1 MFNYPKGPK
10 GSVYLSDILS
20 ATVPLQMN
28 SYKYVFVLFIFF
40 TIRAFAL
47 DVAVVGAGA
56 SGLTAAHYL
65 QKQGHT
71 VTIFE
76 KNNRVGGKVYSY
88 KIDGTVIE
96 LGGLLVPT
104 GFKTINSLVRIYGPR
119 PQVFPS
125 KILFLNKNN
134 QWQRFKGYS
143 ALGPVHTLIQLKR
156 LLRMYRRY
164 PELNTPHLVST
175 IDPDLFLSLDKFAR
189 KNGFYE
195 VLPPLV
201 MSLSASGY
209 LYSEVIPA
217 YYALKLFKTIASVG
231 IHGYLDNINP
241 FSSPFIRDLRSFKH
255 GYSELWENMASHFD
269 VRLGE
274 KVLSIEGG
282 KLTTTKGTYNFDKV
296 IISTDIPTAR
306 SIVMKPSNELE
317 VFSESLI
324 KHRFLVSIIR
334 TGDLPGKRRHS
345 FFFYPNMTISRV
357 NHILSM
363 VNYWKNDELY
373 VTYQNLE
380 DKISWDE
387 AHDILA
393 EDIRATLGVKNFEVL
408 KRVEW
413 SYFHHLPPRALPPEV
428 ATALQKLQGQDGIY
442 FVGESLN
449 FESTESAAQNA
460 KWVVEKYFNH

>member
-1 MFNYPKGPK
+1 
-10 GSVYLSDILS
+10 
-20 ATVPLQMN
+20 MN
-28 SYKYVFVLFIFF
+28 PYKYVFALFILF
-40 TIRAFAL
+40 TFRAFAL

-65 QKQGHT
+65 QKQGHS

-96 LGGLLVPT
+96 LGGLLVPS
-104 GFKTINSLVRIYGPR
+104 GFKTINSLIRIYGPR
-119 PQVFPS
+119 PQIFPS
-125 KILFLNKNN
+125 KILFLNNN
-134 QWQRFKGYS
+134 NRWQKFKGYS
-143 ALGPVHTLIQLKR
+143 PLGPVRTIVQLKR

-164 PELNTPHLVST
+164 PELNTPHLIST
-175 IDPDLFLSLDKFAR
+175 INPDLFLPLDKFAR

-209 LYSEVIPA
+209 LYPEVIPA
-217 YYALKLFKTIASVG
+217 YYALKLFKTIAPVG
-231 IHGYLDNINP
+231 IHGYLDNVNP
-241 FSSPFIRDLRSFKH
+241 FSSPYIKGLRSFKN

-282 KLTTTKGTYNFDKV
+282 RLLTTKGTYQFDKV

-306 SIVMKPSNELE
+306 SIVMKPSKELQF
-317 VFSESLI
+317 FSENLT
-324 KHRFLVSIIR
+324 KHRFLVSVIKTR
-334 TGDLPGKRRHS
+334 ELPGMKRHS
-345 FFFYPNMTISRV
+345 FFFYPNMTTSKV

-363 VNYWKNDELY
+363 VNFWNNEEFY

-380 DKISWDE
+380 DKISWKE
-387 AHDILA
+387 AYHILA
-393 EDIRATLGVKNFEVL
+393 EDLRTTLGVNNFEVL

-413 SYFHHLPPRALPPEV
+413 LYFHHLPPPALPASV
-428 ATALQKLQGQDGIY
+428 ATALQKLQGLDDIY

-449 FESTESAAQNA
+449 FESTEAAAENA
-460 KWVVEKYFNH
+460 KWVVEKYFNP